1 MVVGT
6 KHPWKPQFAGLTYF
20 VKRAD
25 ADTKGMMFLFSFDW
39 PNVTDYL
46 FVRIAAL
53 LGASYIG
60 AVAIVWVENRIERFK
75 VSPAATVAPGHTI
88 DSSTRPST

>member
-6 KHPWKPQFAGLTYF
+6 KRCPEPEIAALTYF
-20 VKRAD
+20 VKRAG
-25 ADTKGMMFLFSFDW
+25 ADTKSMMFLFSFDW
-39 PNVTDYL
+39 PNVVDYL

-53 LGASYIG
+53 LGASYLG
-60 AVAIVWVENRIERFK
+60 VVAIVWVENRIERFK

-88 DSSTRPST
+88 DSTTRPSA

>member
-6 KHPWKPQFAGLTYF
+6 KSPSDAQIAGLTYF

-25 ADTKGMMFLFSFDW
+25 ADTKSMMFLFSFDW
-39 PNVTDYL
+39 PEVADYL
-46 FVRIAAL
+46 FVRIAGF
-53 LGASYIG
+53 LGASYLG
-60 AVAIVWVENRIERFK
+60 VVAIVWVENRIERFK

>member
-1 MVVGT
+1 LVVGT
-6 KHPWKPQFAGLTYF
+6 KTPSEVEIAGLTYF
-20 VKRAD
+20 VKRAE
-25 ADTKGMMFLFSFDW
+25 ADTKSMMFLFSFDW
-39 PNVTDYL
+39 PSVADYL

-53 LGASYIG
+53 LGASYLG
-60 AVAIVWVENRIERFK
+60 VVAIVWVESRIERFK